1 MAERQPHAAQPA
13 CPKLSAGRSQRRKF
27 AGRERAG
34 PSIPNLGE
42 IMQSRIS
49 CSAGKL
55 SLLNPEMIEQI
66 VAEVAF
72 KTGTQYAAESRVR
85 LTTSDEGHIVS
96 SVTGNYWMHEQD
108 IRLKDGYLVTN
119 CSCRVEE
126 QPICRHSIAALL
138 AYHEQ
143 LPAAMKAGEKVTLEK
158 AKRPAVVLEA
168 TVVEAVAVEEPP
180 VVVATAKHSA
190 PPATPPRETITARKA
205 APAAEKPKAT
215 VNTSHSM
222 APAPAKDLKFSEI
235 ALFIEW
241 LQPAVDA
248 LKHGEP
254 MPEAPETARG
264 EIAEWVTAL
273 IDVESRRVESE
284 SIQASL
290 KEELGALQTELT
302 DKTGQL
308 ERTNQQLN
316 TARREARNLQA
327 TCDEMQSSLSH
338 CHTIIN
344 GLRDLGR
351 QLDQCEG
358 QIKAMGDELS
368 KKKSQHDLLAGS
380 FKDISAALRPLGKAA
395 AAITG

>member
-1 MAERQPHAAQPA
+1 
-13 CPKLSAGRSQRRKF
+13 
-27 AGRERAG
+27 
-34 PSIPNLGE
+34 
-42 IMQSRIS
+42 MQSRIS

-72 KTGTQYAAESRVR
+72 KTGTQYAAENRVR
-85 LTTSDEGHIVS
+85 LTSSDEGHIVS

-108 IRLKDGYLVTN
+108 ISLKDGYLVTT

-138 AYHEQ
+138 AYHDK
-143 LPAAMKAGEKVTLEK
+143 LPTTMKAPEKT
-158 AKRPAVVLEA
+158 KRAAVVLEA
-168 TVVEAVAVEEPP
+168 TVIEAVPVEEPAAVP
-180 VVVATAKHSA
+180 GA
-190 PPATPPRETITARKA
+190 PPRETVTPKQAPK
-205 APAAEKPKAT
+205 PAAEKPRAT
-215 VNTSHSM
+215 VHTTHSM

-248 LKHGEP
+248 LKHGER

-264 EIAEWVTAL
+264 EIAEWVTVL
-273 IDVESRRVESE
+273 LDVESRRVQSE
-284 SIQASL
+284 SIQAGV
-290 KEELGALQTELT
+290 KEELAALQAELA
-302 DKTGQL
+302 DKSGLL

-316 TARREARNLQA
+316 TARREARDLQ
-327 TCDEMQSSLSH
+327 TSCDEMQSSLSH

-351 QLDQCEG
+351 QLDHCEG
-358 QIKAMGDELS
+358 QIKAMGDELT
-368 KKKSQHDLLAGS
+368 KKKTQHDLLAGS
-380 FKDISAALRPLGKAA
+380 FKDIASALRPLGKAA
-395 AAITG
+395 AAINN

>member
-1 MAERQPHAAQPA
+1 
-13 CPKLSAGRSQRRKF
+13 
-27 AGRERAG
+27 
-34 PSIPNLGE
+34 
-42 IMQSRIS
+42 MQSRIS

-55 SLLNPEMIEQI
+55 SLLNPDMIEQI

-72 KTGTQYAAESRVR
+72 KTGTQYASENRVR
-85 LTTSDEGHIVS
+85 LTSSDEGHIVS

-108 IRLKDGYLVTN
+108 IRLKDGFLVSN

-138 AYHEQ
+138 AYHDK
-143 LPAAMKAGEKVTLEK
+143 LPAAMKAPEKS
-158 AKRPAVVLEA
+158 KRAAVVLEA
-168 TVVEAVAVEEPP
+168 TAVEE
-180 VVVATAKHSA
+180 VVVEEPA
-190 PPATPPRETITARKA
+190 PIPSSPPPRETVMPKEKIR
-205 APAAEKPKAT
+205 PAAEKPKAT
-215 VNTSHSM
+215 VNTTHSM
-222 APAPAKDLKFSEI
+222 APAPANDLKFSEI

-254 MPEAPETARG
+254 MPGAPDTARG
-264 EIAEWVTAL
+264 EIAEWVAAL
-273 IDVESRRVESE
+273 IDVESRRVQSE
-284 SIQASL
+284 SIQAGL
-290 KEELGALQTELT
+290 KEDLAALQTELA

-316 TARREARNLQA
+316 AARREARDLQA
-327 TCDEMQSSLSH
+327 SCDEMRSSLSH

-358 QIKAMGDELS
+358 QIKAMGEELA

-380 FKDISAALRPLGKAA
+380 FKDIASALRPLGKAA